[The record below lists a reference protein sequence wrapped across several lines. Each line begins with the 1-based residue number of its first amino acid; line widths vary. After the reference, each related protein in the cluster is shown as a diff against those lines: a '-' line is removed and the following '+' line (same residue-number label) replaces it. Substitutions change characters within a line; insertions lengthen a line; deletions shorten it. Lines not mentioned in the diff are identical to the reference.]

1 MCRNIRPLF
10 NFEPP
15 ATDDEIRAA
24 ALQFVRKISGYTHPS
39 QANAPAFDRAVD
51 DVARAARTLLAS
63 LVTSADP
70 RDRQREAEKARARSR
85 ARFPAAHAG

>member
-24 ALQFVRKISGYTHPS
+24 ALQFVRKISGYNQPS
-39 QANAPAFDRAVD
+39 QANAAAFDRAVD
-51 DVARAARTLLAS
+51 EVSASARRLLAS
-63 LVTSADP
+63 LVTSAEP
-70 RDRQREAEKARARSR
+70 RDRAVEAEKARARSR
-85 ARFPAAHAG
+85 QRFARA